1 VTQRPRGA
9 KAPAPKVDILVQSS
23 LWKREAKIAA
33 QLRAAIAAAATR
45 LEESDVPR
53 PVTPT
58 PSAPSR
64 ALLAL
69 ALSDDEAVCALN
81 RDWRN
86 KDKPTN
92 VLSFPAVAPGKSA
105 RGKSA
110 RGKSARGSVH
120 WGDVIIAYETTARE
134 AEEAGKSFAQHAAH
148 LAVHGFLHLAGYDH
162 EKDTDAEVMEDLERA
177 ILARIGIPDPYAA

>member
-1 VTQRPRGA
+1 VRERPRGA
-9 KAPAPKVDILVQSS
+9 KAPAPKVEVLIQSA

-33 QLRAAIAAAATR
+33 RLRAAITAAAAR
-45 LEESDVPR
+45 LGEGDAPC

-69 ALSDDEAVCALN
+69 ALSDDEAVRALN
-81 RDWRN
+81 RDWRS

-92 VLSFPAVAPGKSA
+92 VLSFLAAAPGEPA
-105 RGKSA
+105 RGP
-110 RGKSARGSVH
+110 VH

-134 AEEAGKSFAQHAAH
+134 AEEAGKSFADHAAH

-162 EKDTDAEVMEDLERA
+162 EKDIDAEVMEGLERA
-177 ILARIGIPDPYAA
+177 ILARIGIPDPYSET

>member
-1 VTQRPRGA
+1 VRERPRA
-9 KAPAPKVDILVQSS
+9 TKTVAPKVEVLVQSA

-33 QLRAAIAAAATR
+33 RLRAAIVAAAVR
-45 LEESDVPR
+45 LGERDVPR

-69 ALSDDEAVCALN
+69 ALSDDEAVRALN

-92 VLSFPAVAPGKSA
+92 VLSFPAAAPGKSA
-105 RGKSA
+105 RGP
-110 RGKSARGSVH
+110 VH
-120 WGDVIIAYETTARE
+120 WGDVIVAYETTARE
-134 AEEAGKSFAQHAAH
+134 AEEAGRSFADHAAH

-162 EKDTDAEVMEDLERA
+162 EKDIDAEVMEGLERA
-177 ILARIGIPDPYAA
+177 ILARIGIPDPYTS

>member
-1 VTQRPRGA
+1 VRERPRGA
-9 KAPAPKVDILVQSS
+9 KAPAPKVEVLIQSV
-23 LWKREAKIAA
+23 LWKSEAKIAA
-33 QLRAAIAAAATR
+33 RLRAAIAAAAAR
-45 LEESDVPR
+45 LGERDVPR

-69 ALSDDEAVCALN
+69 ALSDDEAVRALN
-81 RDWRN
+81 RDWRS

-92 VLSFPAVAPGKSA
+92 VLSFPAATPGEPA
-105 RGKSA
+105 CGP
-110 RGKSARGSVH
+110 VH

-134 AEEAGKSFAQHAAH
+134 AEEAGKSFADHAAH

-162 EKDTDAEVMEDLERA
+162 EKDIDAEVMEGLERA
-177 ILARIGIPDPYAA
+177 ILARIGIPDPYSET